1 MKKDDVILLIDFIEI
16 HEEGHSMAYIQYL
29 KDLVYSSKDGSC
41 LENNK
46 PFAIPDVSPARRYP
60 CDEYCRSKKND
71 GTGVHSSHYYGEP
84 AV

>member
-46 PFAIPDVSPARRYP
+46 PFAIPDVSVTV
-60 CDEYCRSKKND
+60 CDCPEADRMHLMGDEPDECTKCGKKFYA
-71 GTGVHSSHYYGEP
+71 H
-84 AV
+84 